1 MKKLLFV
8 INTLGQAGAETALLN
23 LLRQIDPKEY
33 EISLYVLMGQ
43 GEMVGELPEY
53 VRLLNGSFCESPV
66 LSASGRR
73 LMVRRVMAAAFRRG
87 TVFRLLPYLIRH
99 FFSMAAKRQIQPDK
113 LLWRLLSD
121 GGERF
126 EEEYD
131 LAVAYLEGGSAYYVS
146 DHVKAAKKAAFIHID
161 YELAGYNRALDK
173 ECYLNFDRIFAVSDE
188 AKSSFE
194 RAYPECG
201 EKCDL
206 FPNLLDVEGIRRKA
220 AQPGGF
226 DDGFKGIRI
235 LTVGRLITQKAY
247 DVALE
252 AMELL
257 KERGEQVRWYVLGEG
272 NQRSFLEE
280 KRKRLGL
287 EEDFLLPGAVKNPY
301 PYFAQADIYVHATRF
316 EGKSIAIQ
324 EAQILGKAIL
334 VSDCSGNREQVIQG
348 VDGLLCE
355 LTPESICGG
364 IQALIHDPK
373 LRGRLGRKAAERTF
387 ENREGLKKLLELSAE
402 NSAQK
407 IPRERL

>member
-8 INTLGQAGAETALLN
+8 INTLGQAGAETAMLN
-23 LLRQIDPKEY
+23 LFRQIDPKQY

-43 GEMVGELPEY
+43 GEMVSELPEY
-53 VRLLNGSFCESPV
+53 VRLLNSSFCESPV
-66 LSASGRR
+66 LSGAGRR
-73 LMVRRVMAAAFRRG
+73 LMVRRVMAAALRRG
-87 TVFRLLPYLIRH
+87 TVFRLLPYLLRH
-99 FFSMAAKRQIQPDK
+99 FFSMAAKRQLQPDK

-121 GGERF
+121 GGQRF
-126 EEEYD
+126 KEEYD

-146 DHVKAAKKAAFIHID
+146 DHVKAKRKAAFVHVD
-161 YELAGYNRALDK
+161 YGRAGYNRALDR

-188 AKSSFE
+188 VKTSFDKV
-194 RAYPECG
+194 YPECV
-201 EKCDL
+201 ERS
-206 FPNLLDVEGIRRKA
+206 FVFHNLLDVEGIRRKA
-220 AQPGGF
+220 ALRGGF
-226 DDGFKGIRI
+226 EDDFRGLRI
-235 LTVGRLITQKAY
+235 LTVGRLTAQKAY

-252 AMELL
+252 AMSLL

-324 EAQILGKAIL
+324 EAQILGKAII
-334 VSDCSGNREQVIQG
+334 VSDCSGNREQVTSG

-355 LTPESICGG
+355 LTPESICDG
-364 IQALIHDPK
+364 IQKLIHDPD
-373 LRGRLGRKAAERTF
+373 LRGRLGSRASERSF
-387 ENREGLKKLLELSAE
+387 GDREELEKLLELA
-402 NSAQK
+402 
-407 IPRERL
+407 